1 MILLPNC
8 TCCGCSEECCRT
20 RSYYYDDTVP
30 PGKWW
35 DECPGIGN
43 CDEGAG
49 AELGDC
55 AGEVIEGHI
64 VERFCKASIEG
75 KEVRAYLRENSAID
89 DFGTIAGIDTTQV
102 CGVLGII
109 EADHDITAEVEW
121 EDDGLYMLAKVPIRM
136 ENSQLGGPLGA
147 AGVVI
152 CWCCIDPEDPPPEGE
167 ICPCCAGPPPPPPDA
182 CCCGPTSD
190 ETPRPPGWGG
200 IPYPNENCAGE
211 GVVVIEG
218 DSCWLGFDLSIVSSW
233 CGVEISATLDDWP
246 ASSAWTPSPSP
257 SWFASRTIEGDNCT
271 RDLVIN
277 PPDAETCVLR
287 DVLVSLLVLPE
298 AVEVRCDSSHI
309 AVSIVGYLQT
319 YTGGF
324 TYRVS
329 DNLYLGA
336 APPVIKSYRF
346 FYNGLTG
353 SLTLDPDP
361 DNSTTGENWCGNA
374 GHYVCD
380 EDDPVLTFTATRTT
394 PPAP

>member
-75 KEVRAYLRENSAID
+75 KEVRAYLRENSTID

-167 ICPCCAGPPPPPPDA
+167 ICPCCAGPPPPPPDV
-182 CCCGPTSD
+182 CCCITPEDGPGSPAT
-190 ETPRPPGWGG
+190 RPPDS
-200 IPYPNENCAGE
+200 CSGE
-211 GVVVIEG
+211 GEAVISG
-218 DSCWLGFDLSIVSSW
+218 DSCWINFDIDFTAKW
-233 CGVEISATLDDWP
+233 CGLE
-246 ASSAWTPSPSP
+246 
-257 SWFASRTIEGDNCT
+257 IEGGSVDGWPTAVFSGPWHDSGVVEGDVCT
-271 RDLVIN
+271 RSVELN
-277 PPDAETCVLR
+277 PAEGPVDVVNR
-287 DVLVSLLVLPE
+287 DI
-298 AVEVRCDSSHI
+298 VRSIFITAGAPVVVCDSTKVALSF
-309 AVSIVGYLQT
+309 SGYVQT
-319 YTGGF
+319 LTQGDL
-324 TYRVS
+324 YRV
-329 DNLYLGA
+329 DNDAFIGDAYGML
-336 APPVIKSYRF
+336 KSYWF
-346 FYNGLTG
+346 EYDGLTETMT
-353 SLTLDPDP
+353 LTPDLD
-361 DNSTTGENWCGNA
+361 NTTAGDNWCGNP
-374 GHYVCD
+374 GHYICD